1 VSAEKWWLDPDQLRH
16 FEARWAAVRIDRRQ
30 MMKVA
35 AAVGSVSLAVVAEAC
50 ASNPPPAPTAA
61 PAAPAPAAPAAPTT
75 APTTAAAAAPTAA
88 AAAPTA
94 AAPTATTAAAAAP
107 TAAPTKAPAAAATPT
122 TAAAAQPAAPPKFA
136 GGPGIF
142 RTYQQ
147 NEPPNGFDFNYD
159 LYAGGDSVVLS
170 GLLSYD
176 PDYKPIGDMAEK
188 WESNADGS
196 VWTFHMRAGAKW
208 SNGDPVTANDF
219 EWSWKRQLDPAT
231 KASYAG
237 FLYDIKNAQAYNQAK
252 AGVTQDMVGVKAE
265 NASTLVVTCEG
276 PRGFFPAIA
285 AYTAALPAHRPSV
298 EKYGAVKWTE
308 AANGVWNGPYLLT
321 KWEHNQYIQ
330 LDKNPNYW
338 NAANIS
344 IQTVIEPIQNVST
357 ILPSYEND
365 ELDWIPQGPL
375 GELKRVKAD
384 ANLSK
389 QMITFSLTGT
399 WYLVPSVKFAP
410 FDDPKVRLA
419 INHAVDRN
427 AIVNGVLQGLGVP
440 AYTFIPPGFP
450 GYNPDK
456 LDAFTT
462 YDPKLAM
469 AALVGTKYE
478 GGKNWP
484 KITLTQ
490 RDEGDGPKNVG
501 DAIIQM
507 LKQNLGMQIDH
518 EVGEAKATYA
528 RMYNGEIQLMWI
540 RWYADYP
547 DPNDEHYLVFY
558 GKITSGHRQVWDNT
572 QFDDLVTKAAGVT
585 DPNARWALYHQ
596 ADQVLAQDGA
606 ATFVYYPYNYGL
618 VKPWVTGMPKNA
630 QGDYVPNWNIFVRMY
645 DYLKVAGH

>member
-1 VSAEKWWLDPDQLRH
+1 VSLEKWWLDPDQLQH

-50 ASNPPPAPTAA
+50 ASNPPASPTAA
-61 PAAPAPAAPAAPTT
+61 PAAPATAAPAAPTA
-75 APTTAAAAAPTAA
+75 APTTAPAT
-88 AAAPTA
+88 AAPTA

-107 TAAPTKAPAAAATPT
+107 TAAAATATAAPT
-122 TAAAAQPAAPPKFA
+122 TGATPATAATAQPAAAPKFA
-136 GGPGIF
+136 GGAGIF
-142 RTYQQ
+142 RVALI
-147 NEPPNGFDFNYD
+147 EDPPNGFDYNYD
-159 LYAGGDSVVLS
+159 LYAGGDPSVLS
-170 GLLSYD
+170 GLLMYD
-176 PDYKPIGDMAEK
+176 PDYKPIADMASTFEP
-188 WESNADGS
+188 NADSS

-237 FLYDIKNAQAYNQAK
+237 FLYDIKNGQAYNQGK
-252 AGVTQDMVGVKAE
+252 AGITQDMVGVKAE
-265 NASTLVVTCEG
+265 DANTLVVTLEG
-276 PRGFFPAIA
+276 PRGYFPAIA

-298 EKYGAVKWTE
+298 EKFGAVKWTE
-308 AANGVWNGPYLLT
+308 AANGVWNGPFKLS

-330 LDKNPNYW
+330 LDKNPDYW
-338 NAANIS
+338 NAAKIKLN
-344 IQTVIEPIQNVST
+344 TVIIPIQGYDT
-357 ILPSYEND
+357 WLLSYENN
-365 ELDWIPQGPL
+365 ELDWINQGPL

-384 ANLSK
+384 PVLSK

-399 WYLVPSVKFAP
+399 WYLVPSVKIAP
-410 FDDPKVRLA
+410 FDEPKVRLA

-427 AIVNGVLQGLGVP
+427 AIVNGILQGLGVP

-490 RDEGDGPKNVG
+490 RDEGDGPKAVG
-501 DAIIQM
+501 DTIIQM

-518 EVGEAKATYA
+518 EVGEPKATYS

-558 GKITSGHRQVWDNT
+558 GKTTTGHRQVWDNI
-572 QFDDLVTKAAGVT
+572 QFDDLVTKAQGIS
-585 DPNARWALYHQ
+585 DPTARWALYHQ
-596 ADQVLAQDGA
+596 ADQLLAADGA
-606 ATFVYYPYNYGL
+606 ASFVYYPYNYGL
-618 VKPWVTGMPKNA
+618 LKPTVTGMPKNTA
-630 QGDYVPNWNIFVRMY
+630 GDYVPYWNIFVRMY
-645 DYLKVAGH
+645 DYLTVAAQ